1 MNERKTIKGDLMDV
15 ALWIVAFVTTLA
27 MFIGIAMYN
36 QSTTG
41 SW

>member
-1 MNERKTIKGDLMDV
+1 MNKRPTIKNDLMDV

-27 MFIGIAMYN
+27 MFIGIAIYN
-36 QSTTG
+36 QATTG

>member
-1 MNERKTIKGDLMDV
+1 MNKRTIKNDLMDV
-15 ALWIVAFVTTLA
+15 ALWIVAFVTLLG

-36 QSTTG
+36 QTTTG